1 MLQQTALHQRHL
13 DSGGRMVD
21 FGGWDMPLHYGS
33 QLEEHH
39 AVRQR
44 AGVFDVSH
52 MTVVDAQGAGAW
64 AWLRELLANDIGR
77 LDAGQGLYSCM
88 LNDQGGVLD
97 DLIAYRLGGE
107 RFRVIVNAATRD
119 KDIAWMQ
126 ARAAG
131 HDVELDERTE
141 AVMLAVQGPAA
152 RDLAGEC
159 LEQELRAA
167 AEALEPFQATGGAG
181 VFVARTGYTG
191 EDGYELVFESADA
204 GIDCWDA
211 LLAAGVRACGLGARD
226 TLRLEAGL
234 PLYGQDLD
242 EWHSP
247 LVSGLGWTVAWE
259 PPERRFVG
267 RDALEAERDAG
278 PQEKSVGLLLED
290 RGIMR
295 SGQRVMTGAGAGV
308 VTSGG
313 FSPTL
318 ERSVALARLP
328 ADHGERVEV
337 EIRKRSCA
345 ARVVKPRFVRNGQVL
360 VDLDNR

>member
-1 MLQQTALHQRHL
+1 MLQQTPLFDRHL
-13 DSGGRMVD
+13 AAGGRMVD
-21 FGGWDMPLHYGS
+21 FGGWNMPLHYGS
-33 QLEEHH
+33 QLDEHH
-39 AVRQR
+39 AVRQ
-44 AGVFDVSH
+44 ASGVFDVSH
-52 MTVVDAQGAGAW
+52 MTVIDVSGADSES
-64 AWLRELLANDIGR
+64 WLRELLANDIGKCSV
-77 LDAGQGLYSCM
+77 GQGLYSCM
-88 LNDQGGVLD
+88 LNDDGGVLD

-126 ARAAG
+126 ARASG
-131 HDVELDERTE
+131 RDVSLDEKTE

-152 RDLAGEC
+152 RKLASECLAGDA
-159 LEQELRAA
+159 RAMAEGLKAFQA
-167 AEALEPFQATGGAG
+167 AEVDG

-191 EDGYELVFESADA
+191 EDGFELVFGSAEA
-204 GIDCWDA
+204 GIACWDA

-242 EWHSP
+242 EQHSP
-247 LVSGLGWTVAWE
+247 LVSGLAWTVAWE
-259 PPERRFVG
+259 PADRRFIG
-267 RDALEAERDAG
+267 REALEVEREAG
-278 PQEKSVGLLLED
+278 PADKSVGLLLED

-295 SGQRVMTGAGAGV
+295 SGQRVNTGASSGF

-318 ERSVALARLP
+318 ERSVALARVP
-328 ADHGERVEV
+328 ADHGDQVEV

-345 ARVVKPRFVRNGQVL
+345 ARVVKPRFVRNGQAL
-360 VDLDNR
+360 VDVDS